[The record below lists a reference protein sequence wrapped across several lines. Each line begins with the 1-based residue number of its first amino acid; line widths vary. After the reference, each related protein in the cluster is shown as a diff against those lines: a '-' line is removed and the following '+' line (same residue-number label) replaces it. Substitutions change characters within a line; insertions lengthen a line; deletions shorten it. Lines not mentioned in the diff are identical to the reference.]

1 MTGAPNGASSG
12 APTAAPPGARTGAPT
27 ACDRCLARAWL
38 LARLAAHL
46 DPVRNRIEE
55 LLALGDERLLDAVGG
70 EQREAI
76 ARERLV
82 LDLDGARERAAAAGV
97 ELLCRCDPAY
107 PVRLLTLESPP
118 AVLHVAGS
126 MSRFLQA
133 VAEDPVAVIGAR
145 RASSY
150 GTEVARALGA
160 GLGASGVTVVSGMA
174 LGVDSAAHAGA
185 LAAGAATVAVLPAS
199 AERPYPAGKRALHRQ
214 IRETG
219 AAVSELP
226 QGTGVWRW
234 MFPARNRIIAAITA
248 TTVVV
253 EAGERSGALVTAR
266 IARRIGRPVGA
277 VPGRITSALAVGPN
291 GLLAGGGYVVR
302 GPQDVLDQLYGAG
315 IRTARLEDRPPLEP
329 DLHGLLAL
337 IADGADTAAALS
349 RAGLS
354 ADEGL
359 AALAALELAGY
370 VRRSAGGRFSVV
382 P

>member
-1 MTGAPNGASSG
+1 VTGAPA
-12 APTAAPPGARTGAPT
+12 

-38 LARLAAHL
+38 LARVASHL

-70 EQREAI
+70 ERRQAI
-76 ARERLV
+76 ARELLRLDV
-82 LDLDGARERAAAAGV
+82 DGARERAAAAGI
-97 ELLCRCDPAY
+97 ELVCRCDPGY

-126 MSRFLQA
+126 MRGFLDA
-133 VAEDPVAVIGAR
+133 VAEDPVAIVGAR

-150 GTEVARALGA
+150 GLEVARALGA

-185 LAAGAATVAVLPAS
+185 LAAGAATVTVLPGS
-199 AERPYPAGKRALHRQ
+199 AERPYPTGKRALHRQ

-219 AAVSELP
+219 AAISELP
-226 QGTGVWRW
+226 PGTGVWRW

-277 VPGRITSALAVGPN
+277 VPGRITSALAAGPN
-291 GLLAGGGYVVR
+291 GLLASGGYVVR
-302 GPQDVLDQLYGAG
+302 GPQDVLDQVFGAG
-315 IRTARLEDRPPLEP
+315 VRTARLDDRSPLEP
-329 DLHGLLAL
+329 DLRDLLAL
-337 IADGADTAAALS
+337 IADGTDTAAALS
-349 RAGLS
+349 RAGMG
-354 ADEGL
+354 AEEGL
-359 AALAALELAGY
+359 AALASLELAGY
-370 VRRSAGGRFSVV
+370 VRRGPGGRFSVV